1 MYTNSSINIKTKLP
15 VTIYDIAREAHVG
28 IGTVSRVFNN
38 RPNVSDETRTK
49 ILAIAERMRYQPHAS
64 AQALARKHAYTLS
77 VIIPFFTN
85 YFSIEVLKGMQDT
98 LAETGY
104 DILLHGV
111 NNTEQVDDFLR
122 RGMKKGRV
130 DGMIFVSMTLSD
142 KHTKQI
148 MEQKIPVVLVDT
160 YRPEFDSIRVKN
172 YEGALLATQHLIRLG
187 HKRIGM
193 INANMRSFPA
203 QERFKGFRDAMQGS
217 ALDVSDEYVVSSTN
231 VKQDGF
237 NKNAGYIAMKEL
249 LERTPRRPSALFVSS
264 DVQAIGVLSAMEERG
279 LRAPEDIAIVSCD
292 DIELAKHFHLTTM
305 HQPMY
310 EMGELAIRK
319 IIHRIQA
326 PTDPAVLESFTPVLV
341 IRESCGGNKEY
352 SQFDEPISQTS

>member
-1 MYTNSSINIKTKLP
+1 
-15 VTIYDIAREAHVG
+15 VG

-38 RPNVSDETRTK
+38 RPNVSDDTRSR
-49 ILAIAERMRYQPHAS
+49 ILAIAEKMRYQPHAS

-111 NNTEQVDDFLR
+111 NNTQQIGEFLR

-130 DGMIFVSMTLSD
+130 DGMLFVSMTLSD
-142 KHTKQI
+142 KYSKLI
-148 MEQKIPVVLVDT
+148 SEQKIPIVLVDT
-160 YRPEFDSIRVKN
+160 YRPEFDSIQVKN
-172 YEGALLATQHLIRLG
+172 YEGAFQAALHLVRLG

-193 INANMRSFPA
+193 INANMRSIPA
-203 QERFKGFRDAMQGS
+203 QERYRGFKDAIQQSGIE
-217 ALDVSDEYVVSSTN
+217 VPDEFVVSSTCE
-231 VKQDGF
+231 KQDGF
-237 NKNAGYIAMKEL
+237 NKNAGYLSMKEL
-249 LERTPRRPSALFVSS
+249 LEKTQPPPTAVFVSS
-264 DVQAIGVLSAMEERG
+264 DVQAIGVLSAMEEKG
-279 LRAPEDIAIVSCD
+279 LSAPRDIAIVGYD
-292 DIELAKHFHLTTM
+292 DIELSKHFHLTTM

-319 IIHRIQA
+319 IIHRIQF
-326 PTDPAVLESFTPVLV
+326 PDDPPVLDSFTPALV
-341 IRESCGGNKEY
+341 IRESCGGNKDY
-352 SQFDEPISQTS
+352 SQFDDGSQPVT

>member
-1 MYTNSSINIKTKLP
+1 MP

-28 IGTVSRVFNN
+28 IGTVSRMFNN
-38 RPNVSDETRTK
+38 RPNVSDETRSR
-49 ILAIAERMRYQPHAS
+49 ILSVAEKMRYQPHAS

-111 NNTEQVDDFLR
+111 NNTEQIEDFLR

-130 DGMIFVSMTLSD
+130 DGMIFVSMALSD

-148 MEQKIPVVLVDT
+148 LEQKIPVVLVDT
-160 YRPEFDSIRVKN
+160 FRPEFDSLRVKN
-172 YEGALLATQHLIRLG
+172 YEGALHATQHLIRLG

-203 QERFKGFRDAMQGS
+203 QERFKGFKEALQGS
-217 ALDVSDEYVVSSTN
+217 GLELCTECIVSSTN
-231 VKQDGF
+231 DKQDGF
-237 NKNAGYIAMKEL
+237 NKNAGYTAMKEL
-249 LERTPRRPSALFVSS
+249 LERRTPPPSAVFVSS
-264 DVQAIGVLSAMEERG
+264 DVQAIGVLSAMEEQG
-279 LRAPEDIAIVSCD
+279 LRAPENIAIVSYD

-310 EMGELAIRK
+310 EMGELAIRR

-326 PTDPAVLESFTPVLV
+326 PADPPALESFTPALV
-341 IRESCGGNKEY
+341 VRESCGGNKDY
-352 SQFDEPISQTS
+352 SQFDDAQPQSQ

>member
-1 MYTNSSINIKTKLP
+1 MP

-38 RPNVSDETRTK
+38 RPNVSDDTRSK
-49 ILAIAERMRYQPHAS
+49 ILAVAERMRYQPHAS

-111 NNTEQVDDFLR
+111 NNTQQIGDFIR

-130 DGMIFVSMTLSD
+130 DGMLFVSMTLPD
-142 KHTKQI
+142 KYTKLI
-148 MEQKIPVVLVDT
+148 SEQKIPIVLVDT
-160 YRPEFDSIRVKN
+160 YRPEFDSIQVKN
-172 YEGALLATQHLIRLG
+172 YEGAFSAAQHLVRLG
-187 HKRIGM
+187 HQRIGM
-193 INANMRSFPA
+193 INANMRSTPA
-203 QERFKGFRDAMQGS
+203 QERYRGFRDALQQSGL
-217 ALDVSDEYVVSSTN
+217 AIPDEYVVSSTCE
-231 VKQDGF
+231 KQDGF
-237 NKNAGYIAMKEL
+237 NKNAGYLAMKEL
-249 LERTPRRPSALFVSS
+249 LEKTQDRLPTAVFVSS

-279 LRAPEDIAIVSCD
+279 LSAPRDIAIVGYD
-292 DIELAKHFHLTTM
+292 DIELARHFHLTTM

-310 EMGELAIRK
+310 EMGELAIRR
-319 IIHRIQA
+319 IMHRIQF
-326 PTDPAVLESFTPVLV
+326 PDDPPSLESFTPALV
-341 IRESCGGNKEY
+341 VRESCGGNKTY
-352 SQFDEPISQTS
+352 SQFEEVQSPVA

>member
-1 MYTNSSINIKTKLP
+1 MP

-38 RPNVSDETRTK
+38 RPNVSDDTRIR
-49 ILAIAERMRYQPHAS
+49 ILAIAEKMHYQPHAS

-77 VIIPFFTN
+77 VVMPFFTN

-111 NNTEQVDDFLR
+111 NNTEQVDDFLL

-130 DGMIFVSMTLSD
+130 DGMIFVSMALSD
-142 KHTKQI
+142 KHTRQI
-148 MEQKIPVVLVDT
+148 LEHKIPVVLLDT

-172 YEGALLATQHLIRLG
+172 YEGAFHATQHLIRLG
-187 HKRIGM
+187 HTRIGM
-193 INANMRSFPA
+193 INASMRSFPA
-203 QERFKGFRDAMQGS
+203 QERCRGFKDALQESGHEF
-217 ALDVSDEYVVSSTN
+217 SDRCIVSSDN
-231 VKQDGF
+231 DKQDGF
-237 NKNAGYIAMKEL
+237 NKNAGYNAMKEL
-249 LERTPRRPSALFVSS
+249 LERGMPRPTAVFVSS

-279 LRAPEDIAIVSCD
+279 LRAPGDIAVVSYD

-319 IIHRIQA
+319 IIHRIQF
-326 PTDPAVLESFTPVLV
+326 PAEPPALESFTPALV
-341 IRESCGGNKEY
+341 IRETCGGNKEY
-352 SQFDEPISQTS
+352 SQFDDAQVQTT